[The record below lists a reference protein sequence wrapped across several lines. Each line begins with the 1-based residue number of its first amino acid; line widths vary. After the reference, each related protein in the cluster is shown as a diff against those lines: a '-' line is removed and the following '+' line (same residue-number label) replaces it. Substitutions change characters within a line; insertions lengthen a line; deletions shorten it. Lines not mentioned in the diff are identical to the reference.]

1 MRMAMRKKLYL
12 RNLNDARQCKMGLEI
27 DFKDGPGCDLQREK
41 RQRKVTVIVDGDVV
55 IIIIDPKT

>member
-27 DFKDGPGCDLQREK
+27 DFKDGPGCDLQREPE
-41 RQRKVTVIVDGDVV
+41 RQRQVIVIEDEDVV
-55 IIIIDPKT
+55 IIIIIAQ